1 MPKINLAYVITKLEL
16 GGAQKQLLSLIS
28 NLDKQKYNV
37 FLFTAKEGLLIP
49 EASLINGV
57 IFKKSKFLERLI
69 NPLKDILALG
79 EIYCFL
85 KKHRI
90 QIVHTH
96 SSKAGI
102 LGRLAAKL
110 AKTTV
115 IIHTVHGW
123 SFNGYQ
129 SAIIKALY
137 VFLEKICAT
146 FTSKIIVVSEFDKD
160 KGLKSLIGCEKQYC
174 LIRYGLDPGSFKDV
188 GKRHELRKFLGVSDA
203 DLTVGMV
210 ACFKPQKA
218 PLDFIELASLVKK
231 NFPNV
236 KFVLV
241 GDGQLRKKIEVRIK
255 QLKLEGC
262 IILMGWRNDI
272 PRILSGLDVLV
283 LTSLWEGLPIVV
295 LEAIAA
301 GVALLATDTGGI
313 KEVVING
320 KTGYLAAP
328 HDIRGMQDRLGELL
342 SSAKKREEFVRQAR
356 LVIEAEEF
364 LLDSMF
370 KNTNQLYSNLWEE
383 SRNA

>member
-1 MPKINLAYVITKLEL
+1 
-16 GGAQKQLLSLIS
+16 
-28 NLDKQKYNV
+28 
-37 FLFTAKEGLLIP
+37 
-49 EASLINGV
+49 
-57 IFKKSKFLERLI
+57 
-69 NPLKDILALG
+69 
-79 EIYCFL
+79 
-85 KKHRI
+85 
-90 QIVHTH
+90 
-96 SSKAGI
+96 
-102 LGRLAAKL
+102 
-110 AKTTV
+110 
-115 IIHTVHGW
+115 
-123 SFNGYQ
+123 
-129 SAIIKALY
+129 
-137 VFLEKICAT
+137 
-146 FTSKIIVVSEFDKD
+146 
-160 KGLKSLIGCEKQYC
+160 
-174 LIRYGLDPGSFKDV
+174 
-188 GKRHELRKFLGVSDA
+188 
-203 DLTVGMV
+203 
-210 ACFKPQKA
+210 
-218 PLDFIELASLVKK
+218 
-231 NFPNV
+231 
-236 KFVLV
+236 V